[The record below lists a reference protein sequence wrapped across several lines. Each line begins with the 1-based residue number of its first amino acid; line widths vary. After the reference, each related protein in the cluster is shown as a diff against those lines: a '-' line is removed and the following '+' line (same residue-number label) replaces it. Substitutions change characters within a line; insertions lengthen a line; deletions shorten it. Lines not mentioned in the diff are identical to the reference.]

1 MATAS
6 SNPAAPNH
14 HSPRSTAAAEIGSPG
29 LNSPKSRRSSSTRG
43 VSSPWTQIVRGPESD
58 SVPVAAAA
66 SGAIL
71 QSPHSPSSASVAQEQ
86 LGSSPD
92 FSASATAG
100 NSSPPAPEDTAAEA
114 QGESPE
120 NGSGSNAA
128 KKPVWNKPNG
138 AKEIGAVMGA
148 VSWPALSES
157 TKASPKPSPSDL
169 PKTISE
175 GSLPVSQGTGTA
187 SSSSSPHKQLHTT
200 NNANPSSTPNH
211 APNRQ
216 RSFKRGG
223 GNSSNNSSA
232 NGNFSQ
238 QQQPHGSVADMTTHN
253 SEKSGNSGAEL
264 SSRDNVHRDGGQRGG
279 FGSQSHGGNEHQH
292 HRSNNRR
299 GNGGPRP
306 RGDGS
311 YNHGHGGA
319 RDQDRGGQEWTPNRN
334 FSGRDAHMQPPQ
346 RFPARPF
353 IRGPPTPPPFIP
365 PAVPMRPFN
374 PPIIYPEVASS
385 VFYVTGPP
393 PPESFRMPMIGPMS
407 PVFYHV
413 PDPQLHNKIVNQ
425 IDYYFSN
432 ENLIK
437 DMYLRENMDDQ
448 GWVPIKLIAGFKK
461 VSKLTGSIPMI
472 LDALQA
478 SSVVEVQG
486 EKLRR
491 RNDWMKWIVPPSMR
505 SSTKLQSVTLDEMG
519 GNSEAYIS
527 RTSSG
532 ELTSTSQHQSGT
544 ETMGTI
550 TPQGGQQSAAAGNS
564 SN

>member
-43 VSSPWTQIVRGPESD
+43 VSSSPWTQIVRGPESD

-169 PKTISE
+169 PKAISE
-175 GSLPVSQGTGTA
+175 GSLPASQGTGTA

-374 PPIIYPEVASS
+374 PPIIYP
-385 VFYVTGPP
+385 GPP

-461 VSKLTGSIPMI
+461 AKNSWHIPI
-472 LDALQA
+472 F
-478 SSVVEVQG
+478 
-486 EKLRR
+486 
-491 RNDWMKWIVPPSMR
+491 
-505 SSTKLQSVTLDEMG
+505 
-519 GNSEAYIS
+519 
-527 RTSSG
+527 
-532 ELTSTSQHQSGT
+532 H
-544 ETMGTI
+544 
-550 TPQGGQQSAAAGNS
+550 
-564 SN
+564 